1 VANDLLIQT
10 CDAIKDAIA
19 AVDWGLEFAIE
30 RSYADVDATLEEL
43 DRLRVDVVVPEEW
56 DEHILD
62 TKADEAYVATI
73 EVAIRKRFGVE
84 GQNQAAGG
92 IRTEAIDELVT
103 LASTMARYFTAD
115 RLNAFDTENVSWQ
128 SMQLAQLYSRRQL
141 AESRQFTAI
150 IEFTFEISTP
160 RA

>member
-1 VANDLLIQT
+1 MANDLLLQT

-19 AVDWGLEFAIE
+19 AVDWGIEFDLE
-30 RSYADVDATLEEL
+30 RSYLDVDAPLEEL

-62 TKADEAYVATI
+62 TQADEAYVATI
-73 EVAIRKRFGVE
+73 EVAIRKRFGLE
-84 GQNQAAGG
+84 QQNQAAGG
-92 IRTEAIDELVT
+92 LRTEAIDELIN

-115 RLNAFDTENVSWQ
+115 RLSAFDTENVSWQ
-128 SMQLAQLYSRRQL
+128 SMQLAQLYSRKQL
-141 AESRQFTAI
+141 AESRQFTSI